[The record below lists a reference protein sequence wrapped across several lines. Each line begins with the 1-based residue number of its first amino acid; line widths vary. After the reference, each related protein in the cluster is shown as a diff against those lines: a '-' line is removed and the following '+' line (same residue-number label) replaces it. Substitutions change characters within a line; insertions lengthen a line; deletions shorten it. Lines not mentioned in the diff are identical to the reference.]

1 MLKAIKIRLYPDAEQ
16 VAFINKQ
23 LGCCRFV
30 YNKCLEHRKESYETY
45 NASVSSVVQLL
56 TEIIMLL

>member
-1 MLKAIKIRLYPDAEQ
+1 MLKAIKIRLYPDVEQ